1 MNHKPVIFR
10 ASIVNP
16 KNASQWSFL
25 PDGGLLVHNGQIAA
39 VGPIERF
46 KDFSEGQLIELDGLL
61 IPGMVDVHIH
71 WVQHHVRGRFQSDL
85 MQWLREHIWPEEMHF
100 SDPLFARTHA
110 EAFFRDTLR
119 AGTTLGMAYS
129 SAHPSALRVAREVQ
143 RGDWILGNALMPEA
157 GPDALCGVSQ
167 HSAAD
172 VQEFIRE
179 MGPQHYAI
187 TPRFALNCSAA
198 FLQELGELAR
208 RTGSFVQTHLAESEN
223 EIQEVLAAFPD
234 ARDYTDIYDRA
245 GLLSPRS
252 VLGHCIHLSDIEL
265 DCLARRG
272 VWIAHCPSSNEALGS
287 GRMDLKAVRRHRIRF
302 ALASDV
308 GAGPSHS
315 MLHVMQRF
323 LAQHQEAGEP
333 VTIQEALFR
342 STLAGADCL
351 RRKAITG
358 SFEPG
363 KRADFVLLPRTDSPA
378 SPEAWLTELCT
389 GSASE
394 LEQRPLGTWLEGEP
408 VAYV

>member
-1 MNHKPVIFR
+1 MPR
-10 ASIVNP
+10 S
-16 KNASQWSFL
+16 
-25 PDGGLLVHNGQIAA
+25 
-39 VGPIERF
+39 
-46 KDFSEGQLIELDGLL
+46 
-61 IPGMVDVHIH
+61 
-71 WVQHHVRGRFQSDL
+71 L
-85 MQWLREHIWPEEMHF
+85 MR
-100 SDPLFARTHA
+100 
-110 EAFFRDTLR
+110 
-119 AGTTLGMAYS
+119 
-129 SAHPSALRVAREVQ
+129 
-143 RGDWILGNALMPEA
+143 
-157 GPDALCGVSQ
+157 
-167 HSAAD
+167 
-172 VQEFIRE
+172 
-179 MGPQHYAI
+179 AI
-187 TPRFALNCSAA
+187 TPISMIGPDCYRPDRFWGTVFICPTSNLTAW
-198 FLQELGELAR
+198 
-208 RTGSFVQTHLAESEN
+208 
-223 EIQEVLAAFPD
+223 
-234 ARDYTDIYDRA
+234 
-245 GLLSPRS
+245 
-252 VLGHCIHLSDIEL
+252 
-265 DCLARRG
+265 RRG